1 MDGVEE
7 TTAVKDDEERGVHV
21 EAVEETRDEVEV
33 EESGDRAEA
42 AGTETADESQIGALC
57 DRRECIPQE
66 PPETPRR
73 NRRQKD
79 GSRPEARMQLGRPR
93 GL

>member
-1 MDGVEE
+1 M
-7 TTAVKDDEERGVHV
+7 KDDEERGVHV

-42 AGTETADESQIGALC
+42 AGTEMADESQIGVLY
-57 DRRECIPQE
+57 DRRGCTPQE
-66 PPETPRR
+66 PPETPQLNR
-73 NRRQKD
+73 NLKG
-79 GSRPEARMQLGRPR
+79 GSHPEARIGNPE